1 MSEAATQSRPWKAEP
16 ASRAQRDRAFAA
28 FDLLWKDAVGEYDL
42 NDAAPAA
49 RERVAS
55 NILRRAR
62 QRARQWLAAELGIS
76 VEDCRITDFDAMTC
90 ARVEHLCKHVTPAD
104 VRAWAKERGL

>member
-1 MSEAATQSRPWKAEP
+1 MSEAATQPRPWKTEP
-16 ASRAQRDRAFAA
+16 ATRAQRDRAFAA
-28 FDLLWKDAVGEYDL
+28 FDLLWKDAVGAYDL
-42 NDAAPAA
+42 TVSSPSA
-49 RERVAS
+49 REHVAS

-62 QRARQWLAAELGIS
+62 QRAQQWLAAELGIS
-76 VEDCRITDFDAMTC
+76 VDACRITDFDAMTC